1 MDTGNGAIQFDLLSG
16 MAEQE
21 SSLCPDEL
29 AQVDEFVKL
38 TKEHDGLILCGV
50 VPELLQV
57 SKTRWFQIRKKYQ
70 FQRWDLFGHVWHSRK
85 ELEAFSKLDRRSGRG
100 RPSLVKIIKTL
111 HAEAVSK

>member
-1 MDTGNGAIQFDLLSG
+1 MTTGNGAIQFDLLSG
-16 MAEQE
+16 LAEQE

-29 AQVDEFVKL
+29 AQVDEFVRL
-38 TKEHDGLILCGV
+38 TKEHGGLILCAV

-57 SKTRWFQIRKKYQ
+57 SKARWFQLRNQYQ
-70 FQRWDLFGHVWHSRK
+70 FQRWDMFGHVWHSRK

-111 HAEAVSK
+111 ASEAVSK